1 MAKSS
6 LVLGGN
12 MKILSNKEYQRI
24 TKNYD
29 ELMNKYYEL
38 DTEFAKCRL
47 QLIEIRNVFDNKKLD
62 TSDKRI
68 NRIKKIIRKSDK
80 K

>member
-1 MAKSS
+1 
-6 LVLGGN
+6 

-24 TKNYD
+24 TKNFD

-62 TSDKRI
+62 TPEKRI
-68 NRIKKIIRKSDK
+68 NRIKKIIKGFDK